1 MVCPKFFHDFVEL
14 PGHIH
19 IYAMSRVFKN
29 DNLCLGLS
37 AFPALY
43 FFSFP
48 GYIKFSAPDQ

>member
-1 MVCPKFFHDFVEL
+1 MIFPKFFHDFVEL